1 MQLTR
6 AARDVIETWRLGF
19 VATVTADGLPNVSPK
34 GTFIVVDAE
43 TIAFAEMRSP
53 ATVENLRRN
62 PELEVNFVD
71 ILSRR
76 GVRIRGHAELLLRGT
91 APFGKLMPRFTEHW
105 EDLSD
110 MFNLFV
116 RIPVREVRPLVSPIY
131 EAGGEEAALREQWKR
146 RIAAL

>member
-1 MQLTR
+1 MQLTP
-6 AARDVIETWRLGF
+6 AAVDVIETWRLGF
-19 VATVTADGLPNVSPK
+19 VATVSGDGLPNLSPK
-34 GTFIVVDAE
+34 GTFIVVDGE

-53 ATVENLRRN
+53 ATVANLGRN

-76 GVRIRGHAELLLRGT
+76 GIRIRGRAELLPRGQ
-91 APFGKLMPRFTEHW
+91 APFGRLMPRFAEHW

-131 EAGGEEAALREQWKR
+131 EAGGEEAALRAYWKQ